1 MVHCFAPPSPLPT
14 LPPPKRLRPPPPLP
28 YPLPYPQILGVDVNP
43 CRADPVR
50 IRIRTGDG
58 SEVALTLGDVA
69 TKLLLDP
76 ALTLRV
82 LMQVG
87 EWVKQRQAA
96 VAGGFQP
103 GGGMERGLDRHG

>member
-1 MVHCFAPPSPLPT
+1 M
-14 LPPPKRLRPPPPLP
+14 
-28 YPLPYPQILGVDVNP
+28 DVNP

-76 ALTLRV
+76 ALTLRA
-82 LMQVG
+82 LQQVG
-87 EWVKQRQAA
+87 DWVRQQQAA
-96 VAGGFQP
+96 LGVGFQP
-103 GGGMERGLDRHG
+103 GGSWKGGWIPMDDLAPLLRTQAQT